1 MEAISF
7 RRFQNGF
14 AAFEKIDLM
23 KVEIF
28 LATALGN
35 ISIGIM
41 LFYILLLSLNG
52 YSGNQAELGLILFI
66 IWVLLFST
74 AAAVCAYLSATF
86 LITKKS
92 LNWIVA
98 SLVSILI
105 FVVIGATLNFV
116 GMVGAIFLTEA
127 LR

>member
-1 MEAISF
+1 
-7 RRFQNGF
+7 
-14 AAFEKIDLM
+14 M

-35 ISIGIM
+35 IGIGIM
-41 LFYILLLSLNG
+41 LFFILLLSLNG

-66 IWVLLFST
+66 IWVLLFSI
-74 AAAVCAYLSATF
+74 AAAVCAYLSANF

-92 LNWIVA
+92 LNRIVA

-105 FVVIGATLNFV
+105 FVVIGAILNFV
-116 GMVGAIFLTEA
+116 GMVAAIILTEA